1 MKPSVPGSIKE
12 EYENLYQSLKNAAIV
27 PGQVGEAAKDAFRL
41 VQPHYEKDQ
50 EFALPPLKYLTTIAD
65 EKLTGEIEKIHNM
78 SSRLKRQL
86 PQMRLELDGITM
98 ALEKLASVA
107 LKEDKRE
114 YHTMSRNFIR
124 FMESEDQ
131 ILYPATVLIGDLI
144 KAKADLEGRK
154 LAQLH
159 P

>member
-1 MKPSVPGSIKE
+1 
-12 EYENLYQSLKNAAIV
+12 
-27 PGQVGEAAKDAFRL
+27 
-41 VQPHYEKDQ
+41 
-50 EFALPPLKYLTTIAD
+50 
-65 EKLTGEIEKIHNM
+65 
-78 SSRLKRQL
+78 
-86 PQMRLELDGITM
+86 
-98 ALEKLASVA
+98 
-107 LKEDKRE
+107 
-114 YHTMSRNFIR
+114 MSRNFIR